1 MRFKVILVICIVL
14 LVSAVLY
21 IYLRDVGKTEE
32 RFTDIPG
39 ALAQRQML
47 QMEGE
52 QRYNHMARLQGPRAA
67 LDPTLVDAALTQAI
81 PMETTS
87 APSLMS
93 LLGFTELGAYAQPGR
108 STGVEQTGAV
118 QAKIDFC
125 ESQTTINCG
134 LLSSDPR
141 MAECGFCHRDGINS
155 KGKAHRGGLYISSD
169 DQIRANEAAGG
180 GRAIYGPTIGSCDTN
195 NFTLM
200 PETCLRR
207 ERQLQC
213 QTAGA
218 PSSSNEC
225 GQCFGQPAAN
235 ATGLLYM
242 GQKPRQFT
250 AILHISHP
258 GSGGTTLTF
267 ANNKVMNIPGSSQ
280 SLVDPQQ
287 ITIDITE
294 GDRFTI
300 QIQGAPALWCG
311 WLASPSGLRTVSL
324 DVAEQSMSPEN
335 GFLITGDSRS
345 SAVTSAIAA
354 SSSTTWLSSVPN
366 TVLWF
371 QRNNQ
376 VLSPM
381 PVAAVYGLQQQG
393 AVDVL
398 SSLSQQQG
406 QQGQQ
411 QQGQQQV
418 SPATLLVTD
427 PAPDQPK
434 HLWITQDT
442 GNTLILADGD
452 TIPATQNA
460 ITLSIVV
467 PATLVDPVYAE
478 DNQDCPTGPIVLTE
492 AGAGIMGSHSCFAAD
507 GSFNPSVFCMQRLF
521 QAAGGT
527 PKGTLYPTTDAAATA
542 LDKGGLDATM
552 AWLNTQT
559 NLAIYG
565 VDAGGAPQ
573 PFSVVKEAALAMLGV
588 VMSNPC
594 DGPNAAK
601 GPHSPECLDFLWRT
615 SGDPD
620 AALSGD
626 PSTLPYAYCGAGGAA
641 APLNLNG
648 SVKADAAR
656 AANSQGTIPAIRAY
670 FQGFFNR
677 SQNSSNFDVQAAAM
691 RSCYGA
697 YIKPIPETP
706 DSCPPANPD
715 EWQCFGPQQVQS
727 PEVFLVN
734 TGGYSTPQADGPA
747 LCGTY
752 GATFATTEQLQTAYN
767 QGAQWCTAAWVSDKS
782 DAGYYPMQTAD
793 PNCGNATGL
802 VAYGADFLPKNSQTG
817 QPMAAINC
825 YGKKPPSG
833 TPDVQPFNGSS
844 WYNPNAVPAPV
855 SDSAVMIGKELA
867 NKLYCGS
874 ADGSG
879 CQLFPDMGSCR
890 TFLASAQA
898 KNLTPIELNA
908 PVGSGIDRYVRD
920 RV

>member
-1 MRFKVILVICIVL
+1 MRFKVIVICIVL
-14 LVSAVLY
+14 LVAAVLY
-21 IYLRDVGKTEE
+21 IYLKDGRENTEG
-32 RFTDIPG
+32 FADIIG

-67 LDPTLVDAALTQAI
+67 LDPARVDAALTQPI
-81 PMETTS
+81 PAETT
-87 APSLMS
+87 ATPSLMT
-93 LLGFTELGAYAQPGR
+93 LLGFTEFGAYAQPGR

-141 MAECGFCHRDGINS
+141 MAECGFCHRDGVNS
-155 KGKAHRGGLYISSD
+155 KGKPYRGGLFISSD
-169 DQIRANEAAGG
+169 DQIRANEAANANG
-180 GRAIYGPTIGSCDTN
+180 GRAIYKPTVGSCDPN

-250 AILHISHP
+250 ASLHISHP
-258 GSGGTTLTF
+258 GSSGTTLTF
-267 ANNKVMNIPGSSQ
+267 AGGKVMNIPGSPRP
-280 SLVDPQQ
+280 LLDPQQ

-300 QIQGAPALWCG
+300 QIQGAPAIWCG

-324 DVAEQSMSPEN
+324 DVAEQSMNPEN

-345 SAVTSAIAA
+345 STVTSAIAA
-354 SSSTTWLSSVPN
+354 DPSSSSFSSWISAVPN

-381 PVAAVYGLQQQG
+381 AVAAVYGLQQQS

-398 SSLSQQQG
+398 ASLNQQG
-406 QQGQQ
+406 Q
-411 QQGQQQV
+411 V
-418 SPATLLVTD
+418 NPATLLVSD
-427 PAPDQPK
+427 PAPGEPK

-442 GNTLILADGD
+442 GNTLILADGEQLPS
-452 TIPATQNA
+452 TTQNTVT
-460 ITLSIVV
+460 ISLVV

-507 GSFNPSVFCMQRLF
+507 GSFNPSIFCMQRLF

-527 PKGTLYPTTDAAATA
+527 SKGTLYPTTDAAAAA

-615 SGDPD
+615 SGNPD
-620 AALSGD
+620 AISVD
-626 PSTLPYAYCGAGGAA
+626 PSTLPYAYCGSGGEA
-641 APLNLNG
+641 APLNPNG
-648 SVKADAAR
+648 TVKTNAIK
-656 AANSQGTIPAIRAY
+656 AANAQGTIPAIRAY

-677 SQNSSNFDVQAAAM
+677 SQDSSDFDVQAAAM

-752 GATFATTEQLQTAYN
+752 GATFATTEQLQAAYN

-793 PNCGNATGL
+793 PNCGNGTGL
-802 VAYGADFLPKNSQTG
+802 VAYGADYLPKNSQTG

-844 WYNPNAVPAPV
+844 WYNPNSVPPPV

-874 ADGSG
+874 TDGSG

-890 TFLASAQA
+890 AYLSSATA